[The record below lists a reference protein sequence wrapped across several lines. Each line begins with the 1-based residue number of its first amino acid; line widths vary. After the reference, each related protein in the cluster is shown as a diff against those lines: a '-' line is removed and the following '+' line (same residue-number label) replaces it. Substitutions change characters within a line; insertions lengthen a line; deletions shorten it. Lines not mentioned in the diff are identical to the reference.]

1 MTSKLVPANPD
12 EVMVIRDITPNITT
26 LSLPFLR
33 FGHIKIGGRATIVK
47 LSSGSLAVFS
57 PVALTPG
64 VQAKLTSLGNRVA
77 YIAAPDIEHH
87 LYVSAWAA
95 AYPNAHVI
103 GVEGLAEKRATASA
117 TNPDITNVPI
127 NTIFTKANK
136 AEQKVTEE
144 FDRDFEVEFVDAH
157 PNKELV
163 FYYKPDRTVIEAD
176 LLFNLPA
183 TEQYSK
189 SGVSATTGLLTRF
202 FGAVQNTRGAATW
215 QKRAQWYVFS
225 KADREGYGKSV
236 KRIASWKID
245 NIVPCHGDVM
255 LGDGQAIF
263 QKVFAW
269 HLEGKNKA

>member
-33 FGHIKIGGRATIVK
+33 FGHIKIGSRGTIVK
-47 LSSGSLAVFS
+47 LSSGALAVIS
-57 PVALTPG
+57 PVALTAS
-64 VQAKLTSLGNRVA
+64 VQAKLTSLGNRVE

-87 LYVSAWAA
+87 LYISAWAS
-95 AYPNAHVI
+95 AYPNAHII
-103 GVEGLAEKRATASA
+103 GPEGLAEKRATASA
-117 TNPDITNVPI
+117 TDKAITNVPF
-127 NTIFTKANK
+127 NTIFTAANK
-136 AEQKVTEE
+136 SGLKVTEE

-157 PNKELV
+157 TNKELV
-163 FYYKPDRTVIEAD
+163 FYYKPDRTLIQAD

-189 SGVSATTGLLTRF
+189 SGIDPTTGILTKLF
-202 FGAVQNTRGAATW
+202 ASFQNPRGSAIW
-215 QKRAQWYVFS
+215 QKRAQWYLFS
-225 KADREGYGKSV
+225 KADREGFNKSI

-255 LGDGQAIF
+255 LGDGEAIF

-269 HLEGKNKA
+269 HLQGKNKA